1 MSKGLKLT
9 DILVTV
15 VIAVVFAV
23 IYRLWGDVYNVLKIP
38 GLQLEQLGYG
48 MWFIAGTVAFL
59 ILRKPGVAFLAEA
72 AAASG
77 EMIMG
82 SQYGVEAFTYGLVQG
97 LLAELVFAAAGYK
110 RHTAL
115 IAGLAGA
122 ASGVGSIVYD
132 YFKLY
137 LAELQSWNL
146 MLYIVFRLVGAFVI
160 TGPLAYVIVKAL
172 EKTGVTQLVRP
183 ASSLD
188 YQALDRK
195 KTL

>member
-23 IYRLWGDVYNVLKIP
+23 IYRLWNEVYNVLKIP
-38 GLQLEQLGYG
+38 GFQLEQLGYG
-48 MWFIAGTVAFL
+48 MWFIAGTAAFL

-82 SQYGVEAFTYGLVQG
+82 SAYGVEAFTYGLVQG

-137 LAELQSWNL
+137 LSELQSWNL
-146 MLYIVFRLVGAFVI
+146 MLYIVFRIVGAFLI

-183 ASSLD
+183 ASRSD

-195 KTL
+195 NTF